1 MVAPPFED
9 GAVKAMLAL
18 VLPAVAVP
26 MVGAPGTVLLALSL
40 PPPQAVSTAV
50 EMSARARPQR
60 VGLKDGWGVM
70 TLLVRISDGL
80 EKGEQLLLL
89 R

>member
-26 MVGAPGTVLLALSL
+26 MVGAPGTVLLAPSP
-40 PPPQAVSTAV
+40 PPPQAVSTAA
-50 EMSARARPQR
+50 ETSARARPQR
-60 VGLKDGWGVM
+60 VGLNDESGVM
-70 TLLVRISDGL
+70 ALLALISDGL

-89 R
+89 